1 MYTLVLSY
9 RPYLTEENV
18 NSIKTLVKKQ
28 YHYLITPEIR
38 KALSPQAHG
47 DDFKTE
53 LMDINE

>member
-1 MYTLVLSY
+1 VLSY